1 MKKPAIII
9 YCDGG
14 LGNRLNALLS
24 GLAISRHFGLARTI
38 HWPVNSNCGAAIEDL
53 IETSD
58 TCHKDSLS
66 SLHNKVNGF
75 RMLLHDKIASE
86 RLGSDFSSAYSYDS
100 LADFEVK
107 VIATGK
113 PIFYYPALI
122 PGWIPPELI
131 AQEVKFLRFN
141 KLIELEAA
149 KFITETLS
157 RPYHGLHLRRTDL
170 NIGFSDLEVHR
181 IVSAHRDQLFFV
193 CSDDP
198 LAERIAAAHPNVE
211 ARQKISYVTKNDVNS
226 DWLNPRIDEDGRVMG
241 NLERGRESVINA
253 AIDLLILG
261 NSRIL
266 GHSGSTF
273 QSIARL
279 MGDHYGL
286 VDLNR
291 PPALHLFSPNEI
303 SRNVKAKKIT
313 ATQLLQIAE
322 TWASE
327 LREPTALRIIQSALD
342 YFDGNDRLQ
351 FLYGLAQLAIKDNQ
365 LFMSSLYLRELIRL
379 APTLADPRNL
389 LTAVERQMAGVA
401 ENINPRRISLGD
413 DELQVSQ
420 ISQLIEKSN
429 PLILEIGA
437 NCGQTTVEF
446 LREFPGAEIHAFEPD
461 PRAVQKFRA
470 MITSPNVNLVEKAV
484 GARNGTV
491 EFNQSGGHEWIDPNG
506 WDHSGSI
513 RKPKNHLKIWPSIT
527 FNKTIAVDLIRL
539 DDWSREVIGPREI
552 DFIWADVQGAEI
564 DLIQGGAL
572 TLART
577 RFFYTEFSDEEC
589 YEGQIDFNQ
598 LVQLMN
604 DLGHRVRHKFRG
616 DVLFERIPR

>member
-1 MKKPAIII
+1 MKKPTITI

-24 GLAISRHFGLARTI
+24 GLAISRHFDLDHTI
-38 HWPVNSNCGAAIEDL
+38 HWPINANCGAAIEDL
-53 IETSD
+53 IETND
-58 TCHKDSLS
+58 ICCTDSLS
-66 SLHNKVNGF
+66 SLQNKLNGF
-75 RMLLHDKIASE
+75 SMLLHDKIASE
-86 RLGSDFSSAYSYDS
+86 RLGTDFSSAYAYDS
-100 LADFEVK
+100 LADFELK
-107 VIATGK
+107 VILTGK

-122 PGWIPPELI
+122 PIWIPSELI
-131 AQEVKFLRFN
+131 AQEVKFLRF
-141 KLIELEAA
+141 KETIELEAS

-170 NIGFSDLEVHR
+170 NIGFSDLEVYR

-198 LAERIAAAHPNVE
+198 LAEKISTAHPNVK
-211 ARQKISYVTKNDVNS
+211 ARQKISYVTKEDINS

-241 NLERGRESVINA
+241 NLERGRESVIDA

-261 NSRIL
+261 NSTIL
-266 GHSGSTF
+266 GYSGSTF
-273 QSIARL
+273 QSIAKL

-286 VDLNR
+286 LNWSR
-291 PPALHLFSPNEI
+291 PPALHFFSPSEI
-303 SRNVKAKKIT
+303 SRHIQAKRIT
-313 ATQLLQIAE
+313 ATQLLQVAE

-351 FLYGLAQLAIKDNQ
+351 LLYGLAQLAKNDDQ
-365 LFMSSLYLRELIRL
+365 LFMSSLYLRELIKL
-379 APTLADPRNL
+379 SPTLADPQNL
-389 LTAVERQMAGVA
+389 LSSVERQIAEAAGK
-401 ENINPRRISLGD
+401 NNPQGIIFSG

-420 ISQLIEKSN
+420 IKQLIKKSN

-446 LREFPGAEIHAFEPD
+446 TRESPDAEIHAFEPD

-470 MITSPNVNLVEKAV
+470 LITSSNVNLVEKAV
-484 GARNGTV
+484 GARNGTI
-491 EFNQSGGHEWIDPNG
+491 EFNQSGGYEWIDPNG

-513 RKPKNHLKIWPSIT
+513 RKPKNHLKIWPSVT

-539 DDWSREVIGPREI
+539 DDWSLKAIGPREI

-564 DLIQGGAL
+564 DLIQGGAS

-577 RFFYTEFSDEEC
+577 KFFYTEFSDEEC

-598 LVQLMN
+598 LVLLMK
-604 DLGHRVRHKFRG
+604 DLGHRVRYKFRG
-616 DVLFERIPR
+616 DVLFERISR